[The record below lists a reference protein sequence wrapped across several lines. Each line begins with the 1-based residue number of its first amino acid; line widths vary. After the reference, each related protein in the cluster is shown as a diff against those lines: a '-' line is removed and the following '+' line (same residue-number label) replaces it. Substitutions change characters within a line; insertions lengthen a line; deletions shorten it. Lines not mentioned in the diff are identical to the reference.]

1 MTLLV
6 IPVTVF
12 LVQQQQNTRSQAT
25 PNTTLNFVPSEKP
38 AEVGGKVDFEVWI
51 SPGNNQVNFIKLVIG
66 YDGTKLTAS
75 PDSFELNTASNLSV
89 IKPLAINDAGNELT
103 LVLSAQNPTKVIN
116 QNMKIGTISFTVNEA
131 SETPIQIAFN
141 DQSIQ
146 IRSINGANQD
156 AFNENV
162 YTKNGATASITTQGA
177 TDLTPTITETL
188 TPTPSITLTP
198 TPSLTPTPTSTDSGD
213 SDTSPNQSPV
223 CENLIA
229 DRSTEGTAPLSITFT
244 ANGSDSDGT
253 ISKASFSFGDG
264 TVEDVTT
271 GGGLGT
277 ATVNVQKSFTYN
289 NAGTFTASALLTDDG
304 GAVSSDSESCS
315 TTVTVT
321 DGSGTGTDSG
331 ASPIPPTGPS
341 KTIFGIGALGGVL
354 AVIGALLFFAL

>member
-1 MTLLV
+1 LPSLGISRPSFSKKKLLLLGFLFVTLLV

-66 YDGTKLTAS
+66 YDGTKLTATT
-75 PDSFELNTASNLSV
+75 DSFELNTASNLSV

-188 TPTPSITLTP
+188 TPTPSFSRTIRRSGRAIPSTP
-198 TPSLTPTPTSTDSGD
+198 EALRLRPRCALVRASTRLA
-213 SDTSPNQSPV
+213 PRSPV
-223 CENLIA
+223 A
-229 DRSTEGTAPLSITFT
+229 SDRP
-244 ANGSDSDGT
+244 
-253 ISKASFSFGDG
+253 
-264 TVEDVTT
+264 
-271 GGGLGT
+271 
-277 ATVNVQKSFTYN
+277 
-289 NAGTFTASALLTDDG
+289 DD
-304 GAVSSDSESCS
+304 
-315 TTVTVT
+315 
-321 DGSGTGTDSG
+321 
-331 ASPIPPTGPS
+331 P
-341 KTIFGIGALGGVL
+341 
-354 AVIGALLFFAL
+354 